1 LCVAGRVHQFGL
13 WLKMDKCLF
22 IDKIGLF
29 NLTVRISL
37 LMIDRLRQLAIF
49 SAVMDHGSFR
59 GAARQLRLS
68 PSVVSHHIS
77 QLEEHLG
84 VALIYR
90 STRKL
95 ALTREGERLL
105 AAAHNMLEAVEG
117 EILALSTS
125 ARQPSGELRL
135 TAPSV
140 LSRSP
145 FTIAM
150 AEFAKVYPRIGL
162 FLDFSD
168 ARRELI
174 EDRFDIAIR
183 MGFGGKNSA
192 TSRVLFSVSRKL
204 VASAGY
210 LADRP
215 QVISPAQVDSW
226 DWLAF
231 APVQGIPQRFA
242 HKAEGTT
249 TIKPQARLATNDAQ
263 ALYRLARSG
272 AGLAIVPDYLAA
284 ADVDAGI
291 MQYVL
296 PDWEPDPLNVFA
308 EWPANAPRTGL
319 VRLLLDWL
327 SKTVNRS
334 ADASSRPS

>member
-1 LCVAGRVHQFGL
+1 
-13 WLKMDKCLF
+13 
-22 IDKIGLF
+22 
-29 NLTVRISL
+29 
-37 LMIDRLRQLAIF
+37 MIDHLREMAIF
-49 SAVMDHGSFR
+49 AAVMDHGSFR

-68 PSVVSHHIS
+68 PSVVSHHVA
-77 QLEEHLG
+77 QLEEYLG
-84 VALIYR
+84 VTLIYR

-95 ALTREGERLL
+95 RLTGEGERLL
-105 AAAHNMLEAVEG
+105 AASRKMLDAVQG
-117 EILALSTS
+117 ELEVLSSLAN
-125 ARQPSGELRL
+125 QPGGELRL

-145 FTIAM
+145 FTTAV
-150 AEFAKVYPRIGL
+150 AGFATAYPRIGL

-174 EDRFDIAIR
+174 ADGFDVAIR

-192 TSRVLFSVSRKL
+192 TSRVLFQVRRRLVGSVQ
-204 VASAGY
+204 Y
-210 LADRP
+210 LSDRP
-215 QVISPAQVDSW
+215 EVSTLEQLESW

-231 APVQGIPQRFA
+231 APVQGIPQRFTNKNNA
-242 HKAEGTT
+242 KAA
-249 TIKPQARLATNDAQ
+249 IKPRARLATNDAQ

-284 ADVDAGI
+284 ADVEDGI

-296 PDWEPDPLNVFA
+296 SDWEPDPVTVFA
-308 EWPANAPRTGL
+308 EWPANIPRKGL

-327 SKTVNRS
+327 SKPENLQPGS
-334 ADASSRPS
+334 GLH